1 MNSLD
6 YENLQERLQNRIENK
21 DNIEIFKSIT
31 ERFVEVFKERVDQNP
46 KIVVAEEVEDK
57 QTAAAVA
64 ARLNLRPVF
73 LQELESC
80 IGCMVTQAD
89 VKLSRRCLTSE
100 GDISAQEDDENSSC
114 VACSC
119 RPMWCSSCMAKWFA
133 SRQDQKRPETWLSS
147 KCPCPTCR

>member
-64 ARLNLRPVF
+64 ARLNLRPF
-73 LQELESC
+73 FDRSWNLALD
-80 IGCMVTQAD
+80 A
-89 VKLSRRCLTSE
+89 
-100 GDISAQEDDENSSC
+100 
-114 VACSC
+114 
-119 RPMWCSSCMAKWFA
+119 W
-133 SRQDQKRPETWLSS
+133 
-147 KCPCPTCR
+147 